1 MQNNIIELIKKEL
14 SLDEL
19 SPEEIENVVSDLGGK
34 ITQNILLN
42 FTASLTDQEILEWD
56 KVLQTDDQEKVN
68 KFIMDHSG
76 DLEEL
81 VVRSSKEII
90 QAFKDGM
97 VD

>member
-19 SPEEIENVVSDLGGK
+19 SPEEIENVVSELGGK